1 MDINR
6 LIDGFLGPGS
16 GQPSQSHTQQKSGLA
31 GAMSGF
37 PGGLAGG
44 AAAGGLVAL
53 MLGSKKARKMGGKA
67 LTYGGM
73 AAVGGLA
80 YKAYSNYK
88 QNQQVPQPQATQPNQ
103 QNYSAPVRSA
113 PPAPIRSIAPPPV
126 NSGFDPAQ
134 LQDQR
139 GNDLRLGLIQAMIS
153 AAKADGHIDTAENEG
168 IRAQIEATNLAAD
181 EKGFLFDQ
189 LNATSDPIAIANLAK
204 DETQASELYL
214 ASALTIDVDTP
225 EENRYMERLGDAL
238 RLPDPLRQELLSHAE
253 AAKAGA
259 A

>member
-6 LIDGFLGPGS
+6 LIDGFFGS
-16 GQPSQSHTQQKSGLA
+16 GGNQQSASNQQAKSGLS

-44 AAAGGLVAL
+44 AAAGGIVAL
-53 MLGSKKARKMGGKA
+53 LLGSKKARKIGGKA

-80 YKAYSNYK
+80 YKAYSDYK
-88 QNQQVPQPQATQPNQ
+88 RNQQAQPAQ
-103 QNYSAPVRSA
+103 QNPAAPVRSA
-113 PPAPIRSIAPPPV
+113 PPPPLQQVPPAPA

-134 LQDQR
+134 LHDQR

-153 AAKADGHIDTAENEG
+153 AAKADGHIDTTENEN

-189 LNATSDPIAIANLAK
+189 LNAASDPIAIATLAK

-214 ASALTIDVDTP
+214 ASALTIDIDTP
-225 EENRYMERLGDAL
+225 EEKRYLERLGDAL
-238 RLPDPLRQELLSHAE
+238 RLPDALRLQLLDHAE
-253 AAKAGA
+253 AAKADA
-259 A
+259 V

>member
-6 LIDGFLGPGS
+6 LIDGFLGSGS
-16 GQPSQSHTQQKSGLA
+16 GQQPASGQQQKTGLS
-31 GAMSGF
+31 GAMSSF

-53 MLGSKKARKMGGKA
+53 MLGSKKARKFGGKA

-80 YKAYSNYK
+80 YKAYSDYRK
-88 QNQQVPQPQATQPNQ
+88 NQ
-103 QNYSAPVRSA
+103 QNQPSQQNQATAQRSV
-113 PPAPIRSIAPPPV
+113 PHQPIRSIPPAPPD
-126 NSGFDPAQ
+126 SGFDPAQ
-134 LQDQR
+134 LQDQN

-153 AAKADGHIDTAENEG
+153 AAKADEHIDAAENEN
-168 IRAQIEATNLAAD
+168 IRAQIDASSLAAD

-189 LNATSDPIAIANLAK
+189 LGSASDPIAIANLAR
-204 DETQASELYL
+204 DEKQASELFL
-214 ASALTIDVDTP
+214 ASALTIDIDTP

-238 RLPDPLRQELLSHAE
+238 RLPDALRQQLLAHAE
-253 AAKAGA
+253 AAKAGSE
-259 A
+259 

>member
-6 LIDGFLGPGS
+6 LIDGFLGPGGS
-16 GQPSQSHTQQKSGLA
+16 QQPTANQPQKSGLA

-53 MLGSKKARKMGGKA
+53 MLGSKKARKFGGKA

-88 QNQQVPQPQATQPNQ
+88 QNQQAPQPQTTQ
-103 QNYSAPVRSA
+103 QNHAAPVRSV
-113 PPAPIRSIAPPPV
+113 PPAPIRSVAPPPV
-126 NSGFDPAQ
+126 DSGFDPAQ

-153 AAKADGHIDTAENEG
+153 AAKADGHIDAAENAE
-168 IRAQIEATNLAAD
+168 IRQQIEATNLASD

-189 LNATSDPIAIANLAK
+189 LNANSDPIAIANLAR
-204 DETQASELYL
+204 DETQASELFL
-214 ASALTIDVDTP
+214 ASALTIDIDTP
-225 EENRYMERLGDAL
+225 EESRYMERLGDAL
-238 RLPDPLRQELLSHAE
+238 RLPDPLRQELLGHAE

-259 A
+259 V

>member
-6 LIDGFLGPGS
+6 LIDGFLGSGGGQQTAS
-16 GQPSQSHTQQKSGLA
+16 GQQQGSGLA

-44 AAAGGLVAL
+44 AAAGGIVAL
-53 MLGSKKARKMGGKA
+53 MLGSKKARKIGGKA

-80 YKAYSNYK
+80 YKAYSDYRK
-88 QNQQVPQPQATQPNQ
+88 NQQTQQASPAPQQQA
-103 QNYSAPVRSA
+103 APVRSA
-113 PPAPIRSIAPPPV
+113 PPPPIQQIPPAPAD
-126 NSGFDPAQ
+126 SGFDPAQ
-134 LQDQR
+134 LQDQS

-153 AAKADGHIDTAENEG
+153 AAKADGHIDAAENDN
-168 IRAQIEATNLAAD
+168 IRTQIEATNLAAD

-189 LNATSDPIAIANLAK
+189 LAAASDPIAIANLAK
-204 DETQASELYL
+204 DETQASELFL
-214 ASALTIDVDTP
+214 VSALTIDIDTP
-225 EENRYMERLGDAL
+225 EEGRYMERLGDAL
-238 RLPDPLRQELLSHAE
+238 RLPEALRQELLGHAE

-259 A
+259 V

>member
-6 LIDGFLGPGS
+6 LIDGFLGS
-16 GQPSQSHTQQKSGLA
+16 GGGQQTAPNQQQNSGLS

-53 MLGSKKARKMGGKA
+53 MLGSKKARKIGGKA

-80 YKAYSNYK
+80 YKAYSDYK
-88 QNQQVPQPQATQPNQ
+88 KNQ
-103 QNYSAPVRSA
+103 QNQPAQPQQRAAPARSA
-113 PPAPIRSIAPPPV
+113 PPPPIQSIPPAPAD
-126 NSGFDPAQ
+126 SGFDPAQ
-134 LQDQR
+134 LTDQS

-153 AAKADGHIDTAENEG
+153 AAKADGHIDAAENEN
-168 IRAQIEATNLAAD
+168 IRTQIDATNLAAD

-189 LNATSDPIAIANLAK
+189 LAAASDPIAIANLAK
-204 DETQASELYL
+204 DETQASELFL
-214 ASALTIDVDTP
+214 ASALTIDIDTP
-225 EENRYMERLGDAL
+225 EEGRYMERLGDAL
-238 RLPDPLRQELLSHAE
+238 RLPEALRQELIGHAE

-259 A
+259 V